1 MRERLAERLRL
12 YVVTDRGLSRGRSE
26 EEVVRA
32 AVAGGATA
40 IQLRGKD
47 WSGRDLVAV
56 GRKLR
61 AITREAG
68 VLFFVNDRVDV
79 ALAVEADGAHLGQED
94 LPLPDAR
101 RIMGPEPLIGIT
113 VQDEHQAREAE
124 AGGADYLGTS
134 AVFPTT
140 TKVSDVPPLGLE
152 VLEAIARAVR
162 IPVVAIGG
170 IGPHNAAEAVRRG
183 AAGVAVV
190 SAVVAAEDVTRAAR
204 ELRATVDAALAGR
217 G

>member
-1 MRERLAERLRL
+1 MREWLAERLRL

-32 AVAGGATA
+32 AIAGGATA
-40 IQLRGKD
+40 VQLRGKD
-47 WSGRDLVAV
+47 WPGRELVAV
-56 GRKLR
+56 GRALR
-61 AITREAG
+61 AVTREAG

-79 ALAVEADGAHLGQED
+79 ALAVEADGVHLGQED
-94 LPLPDAR
+94 LPLADAR
-101 RIMGPEPLIGIT
+101 RIMGPERLIGIT

-140 TKVSDVPPLGLE
+140 TKISDVPPLGLE

-170 IGPHNAAEAVRRG
+170 IGPHNAAEAIRRG

-204 ELRATVDAALAGR
+204 ELRVAVDAVLAGR

>member
-1 MRERLAERLRL
+1 MREGLARRLRL

-32 AVAGGATA
+32 AIAGGATA
-40 IQLRGKD
+40 VQLRGKD
-47 WSGRDLVAV
+47 WPGRDLVAV
-56 GRKLR
+56 GRALR

-79 ALAVEADGAHLGQED
+79 ALAVEADGVHLGQED
-94 LPLPDAR
+94 LPLADAR
-101 RIMGPEPLIGIT
+101 RLMGPERLIGMT

-140 TKVSDVPPLGLE
+140 TKVGGPPPLGLE

-170 IGPHNAAEAVRRG
+170 IGPHNAAEAVRHG

-190 SAVVAAEDVTRAAR
+190 SAVVAAEDVARAAR
-204 ELRATVDAALAGR
+204 ELRTVVDAALARR

>member
-1 MRERLAERLRL
+1 VRERLAERLRL